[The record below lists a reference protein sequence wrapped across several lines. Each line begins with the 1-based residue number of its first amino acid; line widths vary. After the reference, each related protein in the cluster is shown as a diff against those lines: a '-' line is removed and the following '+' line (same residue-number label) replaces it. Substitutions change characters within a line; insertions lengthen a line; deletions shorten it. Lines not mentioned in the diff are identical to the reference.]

1 MSELD
6 SSGAQGAGTDSRP
19 DSAPSG
25 GAMLK
30 AAREAAGLHIGALA
44 VMLKV
49 PVKKLEALEA
59 DRMDLLPDA
68 VFVRALA
75 ASVCRTLRVDAAPIL
90 ARLPLTAAP
99 KLRTVESGIN
109 APFRVPG
116 ADPGMSM
123 RDRATSP
130 LALAVLALFVGAL
143 ILVFAP
149 SSDRLEQMLGLARR
163 DVPALP
169 APAPGEIKPSEAGPA
184 AAVAEPTLAAAS
196 ASPGDAAPTAP
207 LPAPAAAP
215 VVAAPV
221 PLTAPAPA
229 PAPAAAPTPAAVS
242 VPTASATD
250 VAGSVVI
257 KARGPSW
264 VEVTDAAGVVQLR
277 KMMNAGEGVGVSGK
291 RPLSVVV
298 GRADVVDVTVSGKPF
313 ELLNVSR
320 DKVARFEVK

>member
-1 MSELD
+1 
-6 SSGAQGAGTDSRP
+6 
-19 DSAPSG
+19 
-25 GAMLK
+25 
-30 AAREAAGLHIGALA
+30 

-169 APAPGEIKPSEAGPA
+169 APAPGEIKPAEAGPA

-196 ASPGDAAPTAP
+196 ASPGDAASTAP

-221 PLTAPAPA
+221 PLTV

-242 VPTASATD
+242 VPTSSATD

>member
-196 ASPGDAAPTAP
+196 ASPGDAASTAP

-221 PLTAPAPA
+221 PLTA

>member
-6 SSGAQGAGTDSRP
+6 SSNTAGAPADSGP
-19 DSAPSG
+19 DAAPSG

-30 AAREAAGLHIGALA
+30 AAREGAGLHIGALA

-75 ASVCRTLRVDAAPIL
+75 ASVCRTLRVDATPIL

-143 ILVFAP
+143 ALVFAP

-163 DVPALP
+163 DVPAQPVPVP
-169 APAPGEIKPSEAGPA
+169 APAPNDIKPAEAGAA
-184 AAVAEPTLAAAS
+184 AAVAEPTLAVAS
-196 ASPGDAAPTAP
+196 ASPGDAASTVP
-207 LPAPAAAP
+207 LPAPVAAP
-215 VVAAPV
+215 VVAMPV
-221 PLTAPAPA
+221 PLPVP
-229 PAPAAAPTPAAVS
+229 APTPATVP

-313 ELLNVSR
+313 DMPNVSR